1 MVSESVSILRD
12 VEEDE
17 DNMIPI
23 RYYNM
28 KDFQQETIRMSL
40 GDLIV
45 ICNVL
50 ADYAQLLSEY
60 LEEDIGSMD
69 ICGRYLYEHQIER
82 CLKIEAFLEE
92 KIGYDRQAALKKC
105 AKRNM
110 QKSQDPGEDALILA
124 ARMRDDTKK
133 PEK

>member
-92 KIGYDRQAALKKC
+92 KIGYDRQAALKSSRS
-105 AKRNM
+105 KRR
-110 QKSQDPGEDALILA
+110 E
-124 ARMRDDTKK
+124 
-133 PEK
+133 

>member
-12 VEEDE
+12 VKEDE
-17 DNMIPI
+17 ENMIPI

-28 KDFQQETIRMSL
+28 KDFQQETIRMCP

-45 ICNVL
+45 ICNAL

-60 LEEDIGSMD
+60 LEVDMGSLD
-69 ICGRYLYEHQIER
+69 ICGRYMYEHQIKR
-82 CLKIEAFLEE
+82 CLKIETFLEE

-105 AKRNM
+105 AKRN
-110 QKSQDPGEDALILA
+110 SPPNQDAGEDALILA
-124 ARMRDDTKK
+124 ARIRNSARNL
-133 PEK
+133 EK